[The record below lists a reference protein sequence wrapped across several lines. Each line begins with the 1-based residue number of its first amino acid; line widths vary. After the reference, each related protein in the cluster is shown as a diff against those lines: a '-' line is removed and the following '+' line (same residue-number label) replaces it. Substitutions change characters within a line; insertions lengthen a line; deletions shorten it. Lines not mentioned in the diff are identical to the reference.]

1 MSATKAIV
9 SRITRGTAL
18 DEIRIITDRRP
29 ITTNNVNSE
38 SFDPATIQ
46 QDSEAT
52 RIIIHERF
60 PQLVVDFLN
69 HKRQYGSQVE
79 RAFYN
84 DPEWTRQLQV
94 ARLGMYIRFAM
105 TFLSQILCFHHHETH
120 QSLLTFQEIMIK
132 LC

>member
-1 MSATKAIV
+1 MEAIV
-9 SRITRGTAL
+9 SRITRGAAL

-29 ITTNNVNSE
+29 ITTNNVNSQQ
-38 SFDPATIQ
+38 FDPATIQ

-84 DPEWTRQLQV
+84 DPEWTWQLQV
-94 ARLGMYIRFAM
+94 ARLGMYIRFEM
-105 TFLSQILCFHHHETH
+105 TFLLQNPRFNHRETH
-120 QSLLTFQEIMIK
+120 HSLLAFQEIMIN